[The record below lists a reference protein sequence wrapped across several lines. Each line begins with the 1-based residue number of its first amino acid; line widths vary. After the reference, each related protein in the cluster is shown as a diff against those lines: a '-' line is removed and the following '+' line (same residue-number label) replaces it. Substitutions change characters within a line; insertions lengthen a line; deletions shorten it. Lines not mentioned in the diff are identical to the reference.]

1 MKNNK
6 AETFRQLV
14 EQEMQKPEKLR
25 SYRKIAR
32 WTKQWEK
39 CAGVEK
45 SLDAAAARGMA
56 KLMSQKLTEPDAE
69 TETYTV
75 EVQRHPQWT
84 QIAAAAACLLVVG
97 GTTVGVMRMKPNSIE
112 TMENVETETETTST
126 PETTQG
132 VTETTMVT
140 SVANAVKLQT
150 TAVTETTGI
159 QTTVGV
165 TETAAQSLTVTAE
178 PSVPE
183 TITESQLMELPEET
197 VATVLAEP
205 EDLRTPEE
213 WEHKG
218 TEEARLEGF
227 LVERFE
233 MEKPSGTVALDQVTA
248 VMEET
253 APDCIEIPYTF
264 SELPEEYKQLDSQG
278 DSTQRLL
285 HYWGKNAADKAT
297 DAAIILTQCTEQA
310 FWIDQPPSAIAE
322 YQKVQIGENTG
333 YLWDAGGIRTLLW
346 KQDGYVFYLETKNQA
361 LEDINLLEAA
371 RTLHAYE

>member
-1 MKNNK
+1 MKNNR

-14 EQEMQKPEKLR
+14 EQEMQKPEELR

-45 SLDAAAARGMA
+45 SLDAAAARGMG
-56 KLMSQKLTEPDAE
+56 KLMSQKPTEPDAE

-97 GTTVGVMRMKPNSIE
+97 GTTVGVMRMKPNRIE

-132 VTETTMVT
+132 VTETTAVT
-140 SVANAVKLQT
+140 SEANVVKLQT
-150 TAVTETTGI
+150 TAVTETARI

-165 TETAAQSLTVTAE
+165 TETAVQSQTAIAE
-178 PSVPE
+178 LSTPE
-183 TITESQLMELPEET
+183 TITESQLVELPEET

-205 EDLRTPEE
+205 EDQVTLQETVQDWKDGFRMKQVQTEN
-213 WEHKG
+213 G
-218 TEEARLEGF
+218 TENLIVA
-227 LVERFE
+227 VTD
-233 MEKPSGTVALDQVTA
+233 GTEPITMDLTYLPASL
-248 VMEET
+248 EET
-253 APDCIEIPYTF
+253 GYTRADLALSPARNSVYSGWEKLDETPHKKITCWQSTKDVF
-264 SELPEEYKQLDSQG
+264 SLKQPEHIVKLFERTELG
-278 DSTQRLL
+278 T
-285 HYWGKNAADKAT
+285 GNAY
-297 DAAIILTQCTEQA
+297 
-310 FWIDQPPSAIAE
+310 IA
-322 YQKVQIGENTG
+322 NTG
-333 YLWDAGGIRTLLW
+333 IVQFLLWDHGDYIFYMEGIYT
-346 KQDGYVFYLETKNQA
+346 QE
-361 LEDINLLEAA
+361 EELLEAA